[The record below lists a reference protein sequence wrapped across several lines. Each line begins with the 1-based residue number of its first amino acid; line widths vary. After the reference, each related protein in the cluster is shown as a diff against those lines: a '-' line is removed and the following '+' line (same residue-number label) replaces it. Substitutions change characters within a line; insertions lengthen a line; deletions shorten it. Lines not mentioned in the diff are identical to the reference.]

1 MQSALHI
8 TTTVLPGSRIE
19 ISTPELPEGSPVD
32 VFLVLPEAAAP
43 SRRTAIEII
52 EGLAGNR
59 VFQTPEE
66 VDRHL
71 QQERN
76 AWDR

>member
-8 TTTVLPGSRIE
+8 KTTVLPGHRIE
-19 ISTPELPEGSPVD
+19 VAAPQLKEGAPVD
-32 VFLVLPEAAAP
+32 VFLVLPEAEGA
-43 SRRTAIEII
+43 SRKSALEII
-52 EGLAGNR
+52 RQLKGHRL
-59 VFQTPEE
+59 FQTPEE

-71 QQERN
+71 KEERD